1 MSIIKKIKDKVQDI
15 SEERR
20 KDSIRKTSNFAKA
33 NRNCIVFVL
42 DKNSDDMVAAYRDK
56 YMAARMM
63 TKFLGVKR
71 KKGLVKSILLEK
83 KRTRKKDA
91 NIMAF
96 EKFMT
101 EFLWQISEKLEDREQ
116 NIKDEK
122 DKEKRS
128 VEDNKIK
135 EK

>member
-1 MSIIKKIKDKVQDI
+1 
-15 SEERR
+15 
-20 KDSIRKTSNFAKA
+20 
-33 NRNCIVFVL
+33 
-42 DKNSDDMVAAYRDK
+42 MVAAYRDK

>member
-1 MSIIKKIKDKVQDI
+1 MSIIDKLKSKVQDI
-15 SEERR
+15 SDEKR
-20 KDSIRKTSNFAKA
+20 KDSIRKASNFAKQ
-33 NRNCIVFVL
+33 NRNCVVFLL

-63 TKFLGVKR
+63 TKTLGIKR

-91 NIMAF
+91 NILAF

-122 DKEKRS
+122 DNKERS
-128 VEDNKIK
+128 VEDNNIK